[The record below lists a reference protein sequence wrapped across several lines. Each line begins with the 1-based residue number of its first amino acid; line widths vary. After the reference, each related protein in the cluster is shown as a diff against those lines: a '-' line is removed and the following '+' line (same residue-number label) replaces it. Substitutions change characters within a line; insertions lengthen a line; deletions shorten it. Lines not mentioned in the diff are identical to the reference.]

1 MAFAVK
7 ADTRVRAWELGAGS
21 EMEKQMLLQRR
32 IVAHPG
38 GVYELFS
45 QEAPEGKGQMAKAGD
60 YFKVDDKGFPYPNA
74 RAYFL
79 KNHRHLEGDWYQQAA
94 KPMKI
99 WHRGDPMCE
108 EIRFLLDRGI
118 LFFHPENPARFF
130 SAFLWDTEETAP
142 DDAVILFYAVERD
155 PEGNITG
162 INFNFIVHDYFQKYY
177 RVVPS

>member
-21 EMEKQMLLQRR
+21 EMEKEMILQRK
-32 IVAHPG
+32 IIAHPG
-38 GVYELFS
+38 GTYELFS
-45 QEAPEGKGQMAKAGD
+45 REAAEGKGQIAVSGD
-60 YFKVDDKGFPYPNA
+60 FFKVDNEGFPYPNA

-79 KNHRHLEGDWYQQAA
+79 KNHEHLEGEWYRQASR
-94 KPMKI
+94 PMKF
-99 WHRGDPMCE
+99 WRRGEPMCE

-118 LFFHPENPARFF
+118 LSFHPENPERFF

-142 DDAVILFYAVERD
+142 EDAVVMFFSVERD
-155 PEGNITG
+155 PEGKITG
-162 INFNFIVHDYFQKYY
+162 INFNFIVKDYFQKYY